1 MARTPALLVPATPEG
16 RFYNA
21 LPDFAA
27 RIANAV
33 DPLIRQAA
41 GDLKDLAGAPL
52 FNGSKER
59 LERLL
64 LDAINQFSFDEVKAY
79 GVQRLAQL
87 FATLPIFPSD
97 DAGELVD
104 FAAGKTPLE
113 VLARRLPNGLYR
125 FPAATAYALLGRIWL
140 RDGAYRYI
148 DEYGGAPRVFY
159 DVNYGVCFSEEV
171 AYWMTA
177 DPPVGLFGLDP
188 VQKIMS
194 QLLANFD
201 KENSSGGA
209 WQALGAQVFL
219 RKIAED
225 FIKRTNLQDINQLG
239 VRDGTAQI
247 DVQQQ
252 ESYIVETIP
261 VNEFFNRQTGEVYW
275 NPYWATSFFIAS
287 YGEGDGITEAVLDDD
302 NGVYRLR
309 TVGRATGIKA
319 FLSSPIFK
327 IVSLGLAI
335 WGIGAAL
342 ASISTAGAT
351 VANVAQLTA
360 SVNNLPGVDLGTVG
374 DVAAGISGGI
384 KLAAGIPG
392 ANSMFDFDE
401 GSFDVPAFDAGGFDM
416 VGLDFDIPVIDP
428 SLFDFNLTLEDIG
441 ANVIDFDTSVFADYG
456 LEATDLIP
464 DDFGNIFTVTGEA
477 VVLDPETYVKSIYI
491 DEGGNYRDYT
501 NNVLLSQ
508 AEADTIFNES
518 GLDDDAVFAELANRA
533 QGLAGNAFVAQ
544 PGPAGRPAGTPA
556 PAAQGEVPFFQALS
570 QEVMGWFKTITSY
583 SLAKEQLEKTGRY
596 TPPYQTN
603 PNGTAYPQVPG
614 VPVRRADGSTVV
626 NNGNGTQTI
635 QYPNGQVQTVP
646 TNLNPQSFNQSQ
658 FGGGGA
664 LIPGVSNQTLL
675 IAGAGLLAVALLA
688 RRK

>member
-64 LDAINQFSFDEVKAY
+64 LDAVNQFSFDDVKAY
-79 GVQRLAQL
+79 GVQNVAKLL
-87 FATLPIFPSD
+87 TNLPIFPSD

-113 VLARRLPNGLYR
+113 VLARRLPNGTYR
-125 FPAATAYALLGRIWL
+125 FPAATSYALLGRIWL

-148 DEYGGAPRVFY
+148 DEYGGAPKIFF
-159 DVNYGVCFSEEV
+159 DATYGVTFSEEI

-177 DPPVGLFGLDP
+177 DPPVGLFGLDA
-188 VQKIMS
+188 VTKIAG
-194 QLLANFD
+194 QLLERFD
-201 KENSSGGA
+201 KQGSSGAA
-209 WQALGAQVFL
+209 WQQIGPQA
-219 RKIAED
+219 
-225 FIKRTNLQDINQLG
+225 FIKRVAERFIAITGLDDINDLG
-239 VRDGTAQI
+239 LAPTTREVI
-247 DVQQQ
+247 DAYTGFASIEDVY
-252 ESYIVETIP
+252 SYIDLRTGRVIDIDPSLYGFTIEGFGEGEGFTWASLLYENGQW
-261 VNEFFNRQTGEVYW
+261 VFRTTGE
-275 NPYWATSFFIAS
+275 
-287 YGEGDGITEAVLDDD
+287 
-302 NGVYRLR
+302 
-309 TVGRATGIKA
+309 ATGLKA
-319 FLSSPIFK
+319 FLSSDLFK
-327 IVSLGLAI
+327 IVSIGLAI

-342 ASISTAGAT
+342 ASISTGGAT
-351 VANVAQLTA
+351 FLNVAQLTA
-360 SVNNLPGVDLGTVG
+360 SVDNLPGVDLGVVG
-374 DVAAGISGGI
+374 DVAKGLSFGIN
-384 KLAAGIPG
+384 AASSIPG
-392 ANSMFDFDE
+392 AESMFDFE
-401 GSFDVPAFDAGGFDM
+401 PGSFDLPEFDAGGFD
-416 VGLDFDIPVIDP
+416 IPVVDP
-428 SLFDFNLTLEDIG
+428 GSLEVSLTLEDIG
-441 ANVIDFDTSVFADYG
+441 AGVIDFDTSIFADFG

-477 VVLDPETYVKSIYI
+477 VMLDPETYVKSIYI

-501 NNVLLSQ
+501 NRVLLSQ
-508 AEADTIFNES
+508 PEADAIFNES
-518 GLDDDAVFAELANRA
+518 GADNDAVFAELATRA
-533 QGLAGNAFVAQ
+533 QGLAGNAFVAEA
-544 PGPAGRPAGTPA
+544 GPNGRPAGTPA
-556 PAAQGEVPFFQALS
+556 PAARGEVPFFQVVS
-570 QEVMGWFKTITSY
+570 EQVMGWFKTITAY

-603 PNGTAYPQVPG
+603 TNGTDYSQVPG

-658 FGGGGA
+658 FGGGA
-664 LIPGVSNQTLL
+664 LIPGISNQTLL